1 SSDLIVFHGMKDPII
16 PFEGGFSSSSEANGM
31 YFPPVEESVEFWA
44 AKMGASTVQETQ
56 HENGLVILKEYTG
69 KDERSLVH
77 FYMITDG
84 DHTWPGREKGLDAL
98 NSSSE
103 ATIKASEMIWEFFR
117 DKSLR

>member
-1 SSDLIVFHGMKDPII
+1 MKMGLVNTERIHR
-16 PFEGGFSSSSEANGM
+16 ERR
-31 YFPPVEESVEFWA
+31 EESC
-44 AKMGASTVQETQ
+44 
-56 HENGLVILKEYTG
+56 
-69 KDERSLVH
+69 H